1 MKHVNLF
8 LSYWQQISK
17 PHAQSLRYILC
28 LKDAIKE
35 MGFPAGPLGFA
46 GSFDGEGR
54 WLGFWVKMIES
65 CVREYQ

>member
-1 MKHVNLF
+1 MFVWIVFTGKSGMKHVNLF

-54 WLGFWVKMIES
+54 
-65 CVREYQ
+65 